1 MFFIC
6 VMWGYEGLA
15 GTAVI
20 GLGAFRIMYGHP
32 YGDAGEYVVSAD
44 WQLGFTAA
52 TLAGEFFLMLSV
64 HQEHVAHHD

>member
-6 VMWGYEGLA
+6 IMWGYEGLA

-20 GLGAFRIMYGHP
+20 GLGAFRIMYGHQ
-32 YGDAGEYVVSAD
+32 YDGDYVVDAD

-52 TLAGEFFLMLSV
+52 TLAGKFFQMYSTTYV
-64 HQEHVAHHD
+64 QKA

>member
-6 VMWGYEGLA
+6 IMWGYKGLA

-20 GLGAFRIMYGHP
+20 DLEAFCLIYGHT
-32 YGDAGEYVVSAD
+32 YEGGYVVDAN

-52 TLAGEFFLMLSV
+52 TLAGKSS
-64 HQEHVAHHD
+64 AA